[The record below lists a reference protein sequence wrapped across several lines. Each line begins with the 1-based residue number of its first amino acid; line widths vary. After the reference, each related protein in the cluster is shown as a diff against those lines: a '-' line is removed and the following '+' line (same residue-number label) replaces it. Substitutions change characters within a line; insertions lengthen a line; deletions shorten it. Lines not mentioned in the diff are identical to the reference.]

1 VPASLERF
9 GDRVQ
14 RHRLTDWPGWFRLMA
29 RMDIA
34 LAPLEMN
41 NVFCRAKSEIKFVEA
56 GALGL
61 PVVASNIDPYR
72 DSMSEGRN
80 GFLASDEKEWT
91 QALTALIQDAQLRT
105 DLGEAA
111 RQTVMQSYSPR
122 ARTTDL
128 SNLLAA
134 LEQRLKLIPKS
145 FRDLSC

>member
-1 VPASLERF
+1 
-9 GDRVQ
+9 
-14 RHRLTDWPGWFRLMA
+14 
-29 RMDIA
+29 MDIA

-80 GFLASDEKEWT
+80 GFLASDEKGWT
-91 QALTALIQDAQLRT
+91 QALTALIQDSQLRT
-105 DLGEAA
+105 ELGEAA
-111 RQTVMQSYSPR
+111 RQTVMRSYSPR
-122 ARTTDL
+122 ARTIDL

-134 LEQRLKLIPKS
+134 LEQRLTMS
-145 FRDLSC
+145 